1 MQPRQKKNPRNLDQ
15 RVRRGVDPAVHL
27 YRWNWTRGL
36 SAAAMS
42 GAGHEPCIPG
52 GPYSPSR
59 ETFKKPL
66 LTGFS
71 AEERLLLV
79 RCADHLLSEFR
90 SHVCDAEGFAL
101 MPPEHLIAEAITTQ
115 HETADM
121 MNSVSSI
128 DDWYEDDALLKEIL
142 GAEKTIQHI
151 AGSSFQRPK
160 FP

>member
-1 MQPRQKKNPRNLDQ
+1 
-15 RVRRGVDPAVHL
+15 
-27 YRWNWTRGL
+27 
-36 SAAAMS
+36 MS

-66 LTGFS
+66 LTAFS

-79 RCADHLLSEFR
+79 RCADHLLSDFR
-90 SHVCDAEGFAL
+90 SHVCDTEGFAL
-101 MPPEHLIAEAITTQ
+101 MPPENLIAEAITTQ
-115 HETADM
+115 QETADM

-151 AGSSFQRPK
+151 AFAMAHVLLNRVVEWGSECVSATALGGLFGHNDLW
-160 FP
+160 